1 MGGIDRGDLIIS
13 RSHYPISGDHGNT
26 LRSAA
31 TSPLP
36 FISKREATLLL
47 LNSFQIK
54 DFFEGIL
61 IIQELPSGLAKAAI
75 EDRVGE
81 EIGSVYLVMSTWENI
96 GILTFNHEVS
106 IDTVHD
112 AYGSRIVVSW
122 QKLEQYVTDLRG
134 ELQRKSEFEWF
145 QWLAERMM
153 ENEKVEPPIAAYLA
167 HRDWQ

>member
-1 MGGIDRGDLIIS
+1 MELSLFLDLITLLAVTTGILFGLLQLRHYHLS
-13 RSHYPISGDHGNT
+13 R
-26 LRSAA
+26 
-31 TSPLP
+31 
-36 FISKREATLLL
+36 KREATLLL
-47 LNSFQIK
+47 LNSFQTK

-61 IIQELPSGLAKAAI
+61 IIQELPSELAKAAI

-81 EIGSVYLVMSTWENI
+81 EIGLFGNEHLANI

-112 AYGSRIVVSW
+112 AHGGRIVVSW
-122 QKLEQYVTDLRG
+122 QKLEQYVTDLRV

-153 ENEKVEPPIAAYLA
+153 ENEKAEPPIPAYLA
-167 HRDWQ
+167 HSDWQ